1 MKNKIRLLPFWFK
14 NFDDDV
20 LLVNQCGDFLF
31 ISREDFGILLRD
43 EISKN
48 SDLYFKL
55 KGRLILADEEDLNLQ
70 TDFIANQLR
79 TRKSFLKDFTSLH
92 MIVVT

>member
-20 LLVNQCGDFLF
+20 LLVNQCGDFIF

-55 KGRLILADEEDLNLQ
+55 KGRLILGDEEENSGRRTFVEL
-70 TDFIANQLR
+70 ANYL
-79 TRKSFLKDFTSLH
+79 
-92 MIVVT
+92 